1 MLYIVLPCYNEE
13 AILADSIAKLLT
25 MCHEEMPK
33 EEVRLLCVD
42 DGSRDATWPIIQEL
56 CARNKEVLGLR
67 MAHNV
72 GHQHALWAG
81 MEAATPHAEAIVSID
96 ADLQDDIHVIPRMM
110 ADFRQGADVVYGVRR
125 ERSTDTWFKRNSAQ
139 LFYKLMHWMGSES
152 VYNHADFRLLSQR
165 AARALLS
172 YPERNLFL
180 RGMVTQL
187 GFRTTMQH
195 YDRLE
200 RIAGETKYPLTK
212 MISFALDGITSFS
225 VKPIR
230 LLHLMGLL
238 FILIATG
245 VSIHAL
251 VNYIEDRTVQ
261 GWTSLLIS
269 IWFVGGI
276 MLLALGVVGEYVG
289 KIYTEVKRRPRYFEM
304 ERAGENW

>member
-13 AILADSIAKLLT
+13 AILADSLAKLLA
-25 MCHEEMPK
+25 MCREEMPN

-42 DGSRDATWPIIQEL
+42 DGSHDSTWSIIQEQ
-56 CARNKEVLGLR
+56 CATSKNVLGLR

-81 MEAATPHAEAIVSID
+81 LEAALPHAEAIVSID

-110 ADFRQGADVVYGVRR
+110 TDFRQGADVVYGVRR
-125 ERSTDTWFKRNSAQ
+125 ERNTDTWFKRNSAQ
-139 LFYKLMHWMGSES
+139 LFYKIMHWMGSDS

-200 RIAGETKYPLTK
+200 RMAGETKYPLTK
-212 MISFALDGITSFS
+212 MLSFALDGITSFS

>member
-13 AILADSIAKLLT
+13 AILADSLAKLLA
-25 MCHEEMPK
+25 MCREEMPN

-42 DGSRDATWPIIQEL
+42 DGSRDSTWSIIQEQ
-56 CARNKEVLGLR
+56 CAASKHVLGLR

-81 MEAATPHAEAIVSID
+81 LEAALPHAEAIVSID

-125 ERSTDTWFKRNSAQ
+125 ERTTDTWFKRNTAQ
-139 LFYKLMHWMGSES
+139 LFYKMMNWMGSDS

-165 AARALLS
+165 ATRALLS

-180 RGMVTQL
+180 RGMVAQL
-187 GFRTTMQH
+187 GFHTTMQY

-200 RIAGETKYPLTK
+200 RLAGETKYPLTK
-212 MISFALDGITSFS
+212 MLSFALDGITSFS
-225 VKPIR
+225 IKPIR

-269 IWFVGGI
+269 IWFVGGVT
-276 MLLALGVVGEYVG
+276 LLALGIVGEYVG

>member
-13 AILADSIAKLLT
+13 AILADSLAKLLA
-25 MCHEEMPK
+25 MCREEMPN

-42 DGSRDATWPIIQEL
+42 DGSRDSTWSIIQEQ
-56 CARNKEVLGLR
+56 CAASKNVLGLR

-81 MEAATPHAEAIVSID
+81 LEAALPHAEAVVSID

-125 ERSTDTWFKRNSAQ
+125 ERTTDTWFKRNTAQ
-139 LFYKLMHWMGSES
+139 LFYKIMNWMGSDS

-165 AARALLS
+165 ATRALLS

-180 RGMVTQL
+180 RGMVAQL
-187 GFRTTMQH
+187 GFRTTMQY

-200 RIAGETKYPLTK
+200 RLAGETKYPLTK
-212 MISFALDGITSFS
+212 MLSFALDGITSFS
-225 VKPIR
+225 IKPIR

-269 IWFVGGI
+269 IWFVGGVI
-276 MLLALGVVGEYVG
+276 LLALGVVGEYVG